1 MCVVRCM
8 HCMRPMRSVRF
19 SAPFALSEPYV
30 HFYAARRCFAL
41 RCPRCLVCSA
51 GRPTEGEHRV
61 CRVVVG
67 ECEYDGVDVVVDRA
81 QLFDLIVCHS
91 KEGKHLRSERE
102 ESVGGELRREDGVLP
117 SEVAEAVE
125 HAIDALRRRGVDLE
139 RLVERFRESSRRGDG
154 LLPRHRLIL
163 QLDLGQ
169 RAHAVEPVVA
179 VVEKVLA
186 GLEAEGVE
194 GEQLVAVRSD
204 LLDGGAHEVEL
215 GLGDEE
221 VEVDARPTRLVGVEA
236 GFRILHERLLEA
248 VCNHRLEKTHGER
261 ACAAAARS
269 CLDAV
274 EIVEQRGD
282 EVRVQHLAL
291 ELVGHVGRRVGEGRL
306 RDVNVEASDG
316 EPHRR
321 AVNVRVMVTH
331 HPDVAS
337 RLETLNGPLRITALD
352 LLDKL
357 DPHFCT

>member
-1 MCVVRCM
+1 M
-8 HCMRPMRSVRF
+8 
-19 SAPFALSEPYV
+19 
-30 HFYAARRCFAL
+30 
-41 RCPRCLVCSA
+41 
-51 GRPTEGEHRV
+51 PT
-61 CRVVVG
+61 
-67 ECEYDGVDVVVDRA
+67 
-81 QLFDLIVCHS
+81 Q
-91 KEGKHLRSERE
+91 
-102 ESVGGELRREDGVLP
+102 P
-117 SEVAEAVE
+117 
-125 HAIDALRRRGVDLE
+125 
-139 RLVERFRESSRRGDG
+139 
-154 LLPRHRLIL
+154 
-163 QLDLGQ
+163 
-169 RAHAVEPVVA
+169 
-179 VVEKVLA
+179 
-186 GLEAEGVE
+186 
-194 GEQLVAVRSD
+194 
-204 LLDGGAHEVEL
+204 
-215 GLGDEE
+215 
-221 VEVDARPTRLVGVEA
+221 LVGA
-236 GFRILHERLLEA
+236 SAL
-248 VCNHRLEKTHGER
+248 